1 MEINMTEIIKAVIAL
16 VSVLITGA
24 LVPYL
29 QNRMESAR
37 FSKLAEL
44 VDIFVGAA
52 EQLYASDQGQEKKK
66 YVVDKLTDA
75 GYRVEEAEIDAMI
88 ESAVLTLH
96 AALKGGAA

>member
-1 MEINMTEIIKAVIAL
+1 MQIDMTEIIKAVIAL

-24 LVPYL
+24 LLPYL
-29 QNRMESAR
+29 QSKMSAEKWTR
-37 FSKLAEL
+37 LSEL
-44 VDIFVGAA
+44 VNIFVGAA
-52 EQLYASDQGQEKKK
+52 EQLYLSEQGQEKKQ
-66 YVVDKLTDA
+66 YVLSKLTDA

>member
-1 MEINMTEIIKAVIAL
+1 MEINMTEIIKAVLAL

-24 LVPYL
+24 LLPYL
-29 QNRMESAR
+29 QSKMDSSKFN
-37 FSKLAEL
+37 KLAEL

-52 EQLYASDQGQEKKK
+52 EQLYSSDQGQEKKR

-88 ESAVLTLH
+88 ESAVLSLH